1 MGSVRL
7 ALPVLAAGLLLAGP
21 AAQAEDFYAGKTIS
35 IVIGSGVG
43 GAYDA
48 MARLIGRRLPD
59 YIPGKPTVIFKNMP
73 GAASRT
79 AGAWLYHSAA
89 KDGLSIGA
97 ISPQALLDPLLGD
110 ATQVKFDPLK
120 FEFIGSAASLSY
132 LCVVRFD
139 SPVQS
144 FKEAQEN
151 EVIMGTSAP
160 GSAGYETT
168 MVLKRVLGAK
178 FRLVTGYP
186 NSPATAMA
194 VEKGEIN
201 GACGGMDQIAPH
213 REFAQQNK
221 LRVIVQ
227 FGLEPNARL
236 TAMGAPVVWDFV
248 KQDEDRKVLRLLMTA
263 QTVGRPYIMPPDSP
277 PEAVA
282 IIRKAFDQVMKDAKF
297 LEDTT
302 RATLEVAPVNA
313 ARMREVLVEG
323 YATSP
328 QLIER
333 AREALQ

>member
-7 ALPVLAAGLLLAGP
+7 ALPVLAAGLVLAGP
-21 AAQAEDFYAGKTIS
+21 AHAEDFYAGKTIS

-48 MARLIGRRLPD
+48 MARTVGRRLAD
-59 YIPGKPTVIFKNMP
+59 YIPGKPTIIFKNMP

-79 AGAWLYHSAA
+79 AAAWLYNSAA

-97 ISPQALLDPLLGD
+97 ISPQALLDPLFGD
-110 ATQVKFDPLK
+110 AAQLKYDPLK
-120 FEFIGSAASLSY
+120 FEFIGSAASLAYS
-132 LCVVRFD
+132 CVVRFD

-144 FKEAQEN
+144 FKEAQDK

-168 MVLKRVLGAK
+168 MILSRVLGAK

-201 GACGGMDQIAPH
+201 GSCGGMDQIAPH
-213 REFAQQNK
+213 REFAAQNK

-236 TAMGAPVVWDFV
+236 TAMGAPMVWDFV
-248 KQDEDRKVLRLLMTA
+248 RKDEDRKLLRLLMTA
-263 QTVGRPYIMPPDSP
+263 QTVGRPYVMPPGSP

-282 IIRKAFDQVMKDAKF
+282 IIRKAFDQAVKDPKF
-297 LEDTT
+297 LEDAA

-313 ARMREVLVEG
+313 ARMREILAESYG
-323 YATSP
+323 ASP
-328 QLIER
+328 ELIQR
-333 AREALQ
+333 ARQALQ